1 MQKDHQVPGADE
13 FGVLQE
19 AAIDHQELVGVPSG
33 GVERERL
40 AVAVQVAERVQ
51 RRASAVAAPSD
62 DGAGQ
67 LVGKVRGDRAT
78 ERVDR
83 DADRRG
89 TVQGADGVGERAD
102 DVGPPGRVVRAGC
115 GLDHVVL
122 VIVGHTG
129 GVVGGAVVGDPR
141 WQVERRSRW
150 LARRCGQQGR

>member
-1 MQKDHQVPGADE
+1 M
-13 FGVLQE
+13 
-19 AAIDHQELVGVPSG
+19 PSG

-67 LVGKVRGDRAT
+67 LVGKVRGDRPT

-83 DADRRG
+83 DADRPG
-89 TVQGADGVGERAD
+89 TVQGADGVGERA
-102 DVGPPGRVVRAGC
+102 PGCVVRAGC

-129 GVVGGAVVGDPR
+129 GVVAVPLSATRGGRSSGAADGSLAGAASRGDESCVCKHDDR
-141 WQVERRSRW
+141 MACR
-150 LARRCGQQGR
+150 